1 MKRHVSLPPK
11 SRRTARRGYTHRYTV
26 SVHMIELRN
35 RNFVRQLK
43 NDIASGL
50 IGDVELRGFGL
61 EESMAMGVLLDT
73 DPAKLASSSD
83 IPVTISLLDRHEAFV
98 TFGEYRLMKQERLM
112 DWLDMVQTGT
122 FRTIPDI
129 EPSTEVLPRLHKPE
143 GATASTPLDAVRL
156 MMDRYES
163 SKHHQEREPSHNSR
177 GDYRPA
183 PSRHEHGYA
192 VRKPTSLAAVG
203 RFLSTYRLQA
213 NKYHTAICCGNHRP
227 EPFGVSGHAP
237 SSPRHRT
244 RHTSLT
250 VGQHCNTVTART
262 FSVRIR
268 ARPRGKDMS

>member
-98 TFGEYRLMKQERLM
+98 CFVKLK
-112 DWLDMVQTGT
+112 
-122 FRTIPDI
+122 
-129 EPSTEVLPRLHKPE
+129 
-143 GATASTPLDAVRL
+143 
-156 MMDRYES
+156 
-163 SKHHQEREPSHNSR
+163 
-177 GDYRPA
+177 
-183 PSRHEHGYA
+183 
-192 VRKPTSLAAVG
+192 
-203 RFLSTYRLQA
+203 
-213 NKYHTAICCGNHRP
+213 
-227 EPFGVSGHAP
+227 
-237 SSPRHRT
+237 
-244 RHTSLT
+244 
-250 VGQHCNTVTART
+250 
-262 FSVRIR
+262 
-268 ARPRGKDMS
+268 

>member
-98 TFGEYRLMKQERLM
+98 TFGEYRFMKQERLM

-122 FRTIPDI
+122 FRNAPDI
-129 EPSTEVLPRLHKPE
+129 EPSTEVLPRLRRTESADNVGEADGSAGSPQE
-143 GATASTPLDAVRL
+143 FRYSYTTGRNFSDASLRPSDVSAATDS
-156 MMDRYES
+156 Y
-163 SKHHQEREPSHNSR
+163 
-177 GDYRPA
+177 
-183 PSRHEHGYA
+183 
-192 VRKPTSLAAVG
+192 
-203 RFLSTYRLQA
+203 
-213 NKYHTAICCGNHRP
+213 
-227 EPFGVSGHAP
+227 
-237 SSPRHRT
+237 
-244 RHTSLT
+244 T
-250 VGQHCNTVTART
+250 VHPD
-262 FSVRIR
+262 S
-268 ARPRGKDMS
+268 